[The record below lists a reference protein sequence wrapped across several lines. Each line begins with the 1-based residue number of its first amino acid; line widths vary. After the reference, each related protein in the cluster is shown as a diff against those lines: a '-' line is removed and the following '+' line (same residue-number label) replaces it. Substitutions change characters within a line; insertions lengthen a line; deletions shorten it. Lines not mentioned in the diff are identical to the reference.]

1 MVKEV
6 STEQEFNDVLDQ
18 ASQDNSL
25 VVVDFFTSWCGPC
38 KILGPIFNEV
48 AGTFEGKSVVFL
60 KVNCETLD
68 ELAENYDIASIPTMK
83 FLVDKTVVH
92 THSGLAS
99 KDELTNMV
107 NKYLDALSGNKKE

>member
-6 STEQEFNDVLDQ
+6 STEQDFNDVLDQ
-18 ASQDNSL
+18 ASQNNSL

-38 KILGPIFNEV
+38 KVLGPLFNDV
-48 AGTFEGKSVVFL
+48 ADSFEGKSVVFI

-99 KDELTNMV
+99 KDELSNMV
-107 NKYLDALSGNKKE
+107 DKYLDALSGDKKE